1 MKPPITVLLL
11 AALLLQG
18 AEAGLVV
25 KEDFIGDGQFLTF
38 TDAQGAT
45 DRALCLNG
53 SLAYGRSLS
62 ISGDNSSLFSGFN
75 LEGTG
80 SYRVATPDH
89 YLAVFNGNGINATSF
104 ISLGSDSSSILRIA
118 GRGDVRERVL
128 TSGPKGRPLEIT
140 SLYSS
145 GRFRVNSST
154 LRDDVKV
161 GSS

>member
-1 MKPPITVLLL
+1 MKPAIVALLL
-11 AALLLQG
+11 AVFLLQG
-18 AEAGLVV
+18 VDAALVV
-25 KEDFIGDGQFLTF
+25 KEDFVGDGQFLTF
-38 TDAQGAT
+38 TDAKGAT

-62 ISGDNSSLFSGFN
+62 ISGENSSLFSGFN

-89 YLAVFNGNGINATSF
+89 YLSVYNGNGINATST
-104 ISLGSDSSSILRIA
+104 ISIGKDSSSIFRIA

-128 TSGPKGRPLEIT
+128 ASGPKGRPLEIT
-140 SLYSS
+140 SMYSS
-145 GRFRVNSST
+145 GRFRVNSSI
-154 LRDDVKV
+154 LREDAGI

>member
-1 MKPPITVLLL
+1 MKPAIAALLL
-11 AALLLQG
+11 AAFLIQG
-18 AEAGLVV
+18 ANAGLVV

-38 TDAQGAT
+38 TDAKGAT

-53 SLAYGRSLS
+53 SLAYGRSLN
-62 ISGDNSSLFSGFN
+62 ISGENLSLFSGFN

-89 YLAVFNGNGINATSF
+89 YMAVSNGNGINATSS
-104 ISLGSDSSSILRIA
+104 ISIDMDSSSIFRIA

-128 TSGPKGRPLEIT
+128 ASGPKGRPLEIT

-154 LRDDVKV
+154 SRDDAKV

>member
-1 MKPPITVLLL
+1 MKLTIAALLL
-11 AALLLQG
+11 AVFLLQG

-62 ISGDNSSLFSGFN
+62 VSGENSSLFSGFS

-80 SYRVATPDH
+80 SYRIASPDH
-89 YLAVFNGNGINATSF
+89 YLAVYNGNGINAISS
-104 ISLGSDSSSILRIA
+104 ISLGTDSSSIFRIA
-118 GRGDVRERVL
+118 GRGDVRGRVL
-128 TSGPKGRPLEIT
+128 TSGPKGHPLEIT
-140 SLYSS
+140 STYSS
-145 GRFRVNSST
+145 GRFRVNSSA
-154 LRDDVKV
+154 LREDT
-161 GSS
+161 GAGNS